1 MGEDIAVSK
10 ASLKPA
16 KKNKWRSI
24 GFFLIKILIAAGIIY
39 LLVREDYTK
48 VLKAI
53 ENFEYIWF
61 APIVVC
67 YVFHLFIVSW
77 RWHLL
82 TKVLNVKMTLWEAAT
97 LTMSALFCSLAIP
110 GGAIGGDLAKVG
122 FVSSRT
128 PKGRRL
134 EGSFT
139 IIIDRFT
146 GMIGLFSIAMIVVF
160 FSWKIIWGIQD
171 DFMRSAVILLFIL
184 CISGMVAAFC
194 MAIHKQLEK
203 IKPVAFMI
211 EMADKYSH
219 GMYTR
224 MSDALEIYK
233 NEYKLIIFCV
243 IISLFFVHLNM
254 AFIVFLICKGL
265 GLSVSIAL
273 VIVATTLGNTAGI
286 LPLPTPGGVGVRDAI
301 IRILLMS
308 GGVAMADATAV
319 PLIYTAI
326 ILFFNFSGAFFFFF
340 GAKKKNI
347 EE

>member
-1 MGEDIAVSK
+1 MNNDIA
-10 ASLKPA
+10 APA
-16 KKNKWRSI
+16 TDNKQKKNRLKSI
-24 GFFLIKILIAAGIIY
+24 VFFLIKILIAAGIIY

-48 VLKAI
+48 ILKAI
-53 ENFEYIWF
+53 ENFEFIWF
-61 APIVVC
+61 APIAIC
-67 YVFHLFIVSW
+67 YIFHLFIVSW

-82 TKVLNVKMTLWEAAT
+82 TKVLNVNMTLWDAVT

-122 FVSSRT
+122 FVSSRAS
-128 PKGRRL
+128 KGRRL

-146 GMIGLFSIAMIVVF
+146 GMIGLFSIAMIMVF
-160 FSWKIIWGIQD
+160 FSWKIIRGIHD
-171 DFMRSAVILLFIL
+171 DFMGLAVIGLFIV
-184 CISGMVAAFC
+184 CITGLLAAAC
-194 MAIHKQLEK
+194 LAIHKQLEK

-211 EMADKYSH
+211 KQADKYSH

-224 MSDALEIYK
+224 MSNALDIYK

-243 IISLFFVHLNM
+243 IISLLFVHLNM
-254 AFIVFLICKGL
+254 AFVVFLICKGL
-265 GLSVSIAL
+265 GLSVPILL
-273 VIVATTLGNTAGI
+273 VVVATTLGNTAGI

-308 GGVAMADATAV
+308 GGIAMADATAV

-340 GAKKKNI
+340 GTKKKMA
-347 EE
+347 